1 MNIKSQTLIIATKD
15 NDEAMSKFY
24 KEVLGATTNEVGGH
38 ILGGFEMYFDRHS
51 LAATQALEPFRI
63 MLTFNVDNIQETY
76 EELKRKGVE
85 FVKEPATE
93 EWGGWF
99 ATFKDPD
106 GNYLQIF
113 EMKGSH

>member
-15 NDEAMSKFY
+15 NDQAMSKFY

-38 ILGGFEMYFDRHS
+38 ILGGFEIYFDRHNQ
-51 LAATQALEPFRI
+51 AAAQTLEPFRI
-63 MLTFNVDNIQETY
+63 MPTLNVDDIQETY
-76 EELKRKGVE
+76 AELKEKGVE
-85 FVKEPATE
+85 FIKEPAQE

-113 EMKGSH
+113 EMGEGH